1 MIAQLTGEIAY
12 RSIDHLVLDV
22 GGVGYRLMIPLS
34 TFYSLP
40 EQGRISLQVHTH
52 VKEDALQLFGFLT
65 REEKQLFCLLLSVSG
80 VGPKLALNILSN
92 LPADQLQSALVE
104 GDVNRLNNVPGIGR
118 KTAERLVLELQEKA
132 RKTFSG
138 APPSSRP
145 GAGLSAP
152 AGASIDD
159 ALSALV
165 NLGYKEP
172 LARKALNA
180 LAPADEASVEEIL
193 KGALRLLVK

>member
-34 TFYSLP
+34 TFYALP
-40 EQGRISLQVHTH
+40 EQGRICLQVHTH

-65 REEKQLFCLLLSVSG
+65 RDEKQLFSLLLSVSG

-92 LPADQLQSALVE
+92 LPAEQLQSALVN
-104 GDVNRLNNVPGIGR
+104 GDSNRLNNVPGIGR

-132 RKTFSG
+132 RKTFTV
-138 APPSSRP
+138 AISSRP
-145 GAGLSAP
+145 ETVVTVAGS
-152 AGASIDD
+152 SIDD
-159 ALSALV
+159 ALSALL

-180 LAPADEASVEEIL
+180 LELADEASVEEIL

>member
-12 RSIDHLVLDV
+12 RSIDHLIIEV

-40 EQGRISLQVHTH
+40 EQGQVKLQVHTH

-65 REEKQLFCLLLSVSG
+65 LEEKQMFSLLLSVSG

-92 LPADQLQSALVE
+92 IPAENLQSALAN
-104 GDVNRLNNVPGIGR
+104 GDSNQLNNVPGIGK
-118 KTAERLVLELQEKA
+118 KTAERLILELREKVKKSFA
-132 RKTFSG
+132 MES
-138 APPSSRP
+138 ANRP
-145 GAGLSAP
+145 ETPIAAAGTR
-152 AGASIDD
+152 IED

-165 NLGYKEP
+165 NLGYKEQHARQAVNTLD
-172 LARKALNA
+172 LA
-180 LAPADEASVEEIL
+180 DDTTVEDIL
-193 KGALRLLVK
+193 KGALRILVK